1 MTLQNSPSDILFV
14 NSKKVSCNGEKGSS
28 RHPLVYLNM
37 GKKDHV
43 ICPYCGKYFT
53 NNHNYLS
60 TIEKNKKNKI

>member
-1 MTLQNSPSDILFV
+1 MILQNSHSDILFV
-14 NSKKVSCNGEKGSS
+14 DSKKVSCNGERGSS

-53 NNHNYLS
+53 E
-60 TIEKNKKNKI
+60 IF